1 MFSATPAEVIGHYY
15 CFLADNLD
23 NNVICQAMLKLE
35 AITEGD
41 LADSSQMHSE
51 YQRNTFLLDKLLF
64 TDKSTI
70 VEFCRMLQSIKN
82 EQEIGKMLMNGTY
95 AYKHKCLSIFTSIVC
110 LLSTAIES
118 IPVDNVDSAMDVQST
133 NASSQQTSSEEDE
146 AIYQPEVFRAAKT
159 VHIRFLNIVA
169 QLKQD
174 CDPQTFIETLSKL
187 NTNAKIVGH
196 LALLPSDYLEDFS
209 NSSSEELTNKFAFLW
224 TWNNHAVLRALLEAC
239 NCQDGLK
246 MLDDFKSQI
255 DATQPMELFPI
266 PSPSMKMA
274 PSLSSPFTVLSVR
287 REYDRDEPVPLQ
299 YVNDVATIITDKFG
313 ISPHALQLLAA
324 QANPLMLYWM
334 IPKSIVPLISR
345 GVNEHLEFL
354 KEKGFSEIAI
364 YPNTILFAT
373 DNLSHGSFALLSSQP
388 PVSIFL

>member
-1 MFSATPAEVIGHYY
+1 MP
-15 CFLADNLD
+15 
-23 NNVICQAMLKLE
+23 
-35 AITEGD
+35 
-41 LADSSQMHSE
+41 
-51 YQRNTFLLDKLLF
+51 
-64 TDKSTI
+64 
-70 VEFCRMLQSIKN
+70 
-82 EQEIGKMLMNGTY
+82 
-95 AYKHKCLSIFTSIVC
+95 IFTSIVY

-133 NASSQQTSSEEDE
+133 SAPSQQTSSEEDDMD
-146 AIYQPEVFRAAKT
+146 IGPFYQPEVFRAAKT

-169 QLKQD
+169 QLKQELKH

-187 NTNAKIVGH
+187 NASAKTVGL

-209 NSSSEELTNKFAFLW
+209 NASSKELTNKFAFLW
-224 TWNNHAVLRALLEAC
+224 TWNNHTVLRALVEAC
-239 NCQDGLK
+239 NCQDSIK
-246 MLDDFKSQI
+246 MLNDFDSQI

-266 PSPSMKMA
+266 PPPSMKIA

-287 REYDRDEPVPLQ
+287 REYDRDEPVTLQ
-299 YVNDVATIITDKFG
+299 YVNDVATIMTDKFG
-313 ISPHALQLLAA
+313 ILPHVLQLLAA
-324 QANPLMLYWM
+324 RANPLMLYWM
-334 IPKSIVPLISR
+334 IPKSIIPLISR

-373 DNLSHGSFALLSSQP
+373 DNLSHGSFALLSNQP